1 MIRIAL
7 MSTADRSPDLTRM
20 TDHLYTTLE
29 QIEKVEVVRVDL
41 LPGQPVVY
49 GNYAYIV
56 FCGYDHAVLSH
67 LHAAMAVTDPQ
78 STRIILYDEPGAS
91 PQFELNSLMFRGVDS
106 ARLPAHSVTRL
117 IFSWTYRDVLIMAQ
131 NDPLRLKDDTGS
143 AKAASRPKSA
153 KSDSRNVE
161 RSARARQVEDS
172 GESQT

>member
-56 FCGYDHAVLSH
+56 LIINIVILPFHVLF
-67 LHAAMAVTDPQ
+67 
-78 STRIILYDEPGAS
+78 LYLFVVHYSMEISGCAYS
-91 PQFELNSLMFRGVDS
+91 FNISMTIALL
-106 ARLPAHSVTRL
+106 TCL
-117 IFSWTYRDVLIMAQ
+117 IF
-131 NDPLRLKDDTGS
+131 
-143 AKAASRPKSA
+143 AS
-153 KSDSRNVE
+153 
-161 RSARARQVEDS
+161 
-172 GESQT
+172 